1 MKLRKSSTQHDDMF
15 PATETS
21 PHVHTINNEPLGLL
35 LLCKMASVFAG
46 NTTTGN
52 SEGG

>member
-1 MKLRKSSTQHDDMF
+1 MF
-15 PATETS
+15 AGNTTTGNSEGETS